1 MEFTVC
7 SIHVASPFSNP
18 PRCRASLSP
27 LPSTKG
33 QLARFEF
40 LNYDAAAVESAHQ
53 RHKRAAPEEGHT
65 VSLDFVSHGRRF
77 RLDLQRD
84 HEALRGG
91 GGFIPETN

>member
-18 PRCRASLSP
+18 PHRRASLLSAR
-27 LPSTKG
+27 G

-40 LNYDAAAVESAHQ
+40 LNYDAAAVDSAHQ

-91 GGFIPETN
+91 GGFVPETN